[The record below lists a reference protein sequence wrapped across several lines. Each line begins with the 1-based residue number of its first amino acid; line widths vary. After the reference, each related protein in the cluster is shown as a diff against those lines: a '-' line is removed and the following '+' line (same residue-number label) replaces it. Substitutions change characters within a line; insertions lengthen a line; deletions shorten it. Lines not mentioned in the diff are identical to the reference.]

1 MGKTE
6 VILGMLWLAA
16 HNLEIDWEKGEVKI
30 TCCPSICRKRKQEEE
45 KKEVKKVEKDKDE
58 KTLKRLV
65 PKRFWKWKKVFGKR
79 ESERMPVQKMWDHA
93 IELKEGFTPKK
104 KKVYSLS
111 REERREVQAF
121 VEDQLRKGYI
131 CPSKSPQTSPV
142 HFMAKKDGTWRMV

>member
-1 MGKTE
+1 MTYF
-6 VILGMLWLAA
+6 
-16 HNLEIDWEKGEVKI
+16 
-30 TCCPSICRKRKQEEE
+30 PPICGRRKQEKK
-45 KKEVKKVEKDKDE
+45 KKEVKKVEKNEDE
-58 KTLKRLV
+58 ETLKRLV
-65 PKRFWKWKKVFGKR
+65 SKRFWKWKKVFGKR